1 MPPQIRGF
9 GAGPGVGGPFHQ
21 PGFPSHGQ
29 PQGGPMGG
37 NQYLNAN
44 AQMNPFANG
53 NSFGAAGLNGA
64 AAGFAD
70 SGFGSQ
76 NARMGFAHGPG
87 LQQPQHGGG
96 QVQHNVLMEHPTMRT
111 QPNKGR
117 IREVW
122 KHNLHEEMAVLR
134 DMVDKY
140 PYIAMVSLRTRGEQP
155 IGCGYTDADILTSR
169 ATGYGISGRRIET
182 DGRVSRQERLPLPM
196 PADQCRHAQGH
207 PDWPDPL

>member
-1 MPPQIRGF
+1 
-9 GAGPGVGGPFHQ
+9 
-21 PGFPSHGQ
+21 
-29 PQGGPMGG
+29 MGG

-53 NSFGAAGLNGA
+53 NSFSAAGLNGA

-140 PYIAMVSLRTRGEQP
+140 PYIAMVSLRT
-155 IGCGYTDADILTSR
+155 
-169 ATGYGISGRRIET
+169 SG
-182 DGRVSRQERLPLPM
+182 
-196 PADQCRHAQGH
+196 
-207 PDWPDPL
+207 

>member
-44 AQMNPFANG
+44 AQISSFAGANG
-53 NSFGAAGLNGA
+53 SAFAGLNGS
-64 AAGFAD
+64 GFAD

-76 NARMGFAHGPG
+76 SARMGFAHGPAAG
-87 LQQPQHGGG
+87 LQQPQHGG
-96 QVQHNVLMEHPTMRT
+96 QLQHGVLMEHPTMRAQT
-111 QPNKGR
+111 NKGR

-122 KHNLHEEMAVLR
+122 KHNLEEEMAVLR
-134 DMVDKY
+134 DIVDKY
-140 PYIAMVSLRTRGEQP
+140 PYIAMVSPYYALFMPTPQP
-155 IGCGYTDADILTSR
+155 AILHF
-169 ATGYGISGRRIET
+169 E
-182 DGRVSRQERLPLPM
+182 
-196 PADQCRHAQGH
+196 C
-207 PDWPDPL
+207 